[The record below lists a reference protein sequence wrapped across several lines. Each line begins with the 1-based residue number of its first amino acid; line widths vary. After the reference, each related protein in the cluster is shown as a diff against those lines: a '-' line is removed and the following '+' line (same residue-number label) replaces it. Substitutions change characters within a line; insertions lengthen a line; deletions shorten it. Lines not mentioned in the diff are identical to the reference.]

1 MLSTSQCPGFICK
14 LTDVCAI
21 MQMVCNAAQA
31 NRNEAFLVLADLMD
45 TTAVSDYP
53 NILCTL

>member
-1 MLSTSQCPGFICK
+1 
-14 LTDVCAI
+14 

-45 TTAVSDYP
+45 TTAVSDHSK
-53 NILCTL
+53 LLRTC